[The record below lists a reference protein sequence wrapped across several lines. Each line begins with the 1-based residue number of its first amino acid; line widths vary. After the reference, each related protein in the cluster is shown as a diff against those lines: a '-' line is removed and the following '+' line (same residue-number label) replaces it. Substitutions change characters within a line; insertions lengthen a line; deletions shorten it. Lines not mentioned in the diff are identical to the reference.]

1 MFCTKC
7 GNQIKD
13 GFKFCPKC
21 GTPVYVEKEV
31 PQSEVKTQVEDVKNE
46 TSKKETEPKQDV
58 YVKDATKSKAT
69 SSSQKTSTT
78 PSINKDYIPNPLIEL
93 ELDIEGVKKM
103 AEKGNKIAMLRQ
115 AFRYEMGIGV
125 EKDVVKAAELYEQ
138 AGGKDVLLIL
148 ENSHINSILPDP
160 LYDTKQPPTFGEKEN
175 SGVYLKVIPF
185 VKDLMLDYALKIEE
199 DKKTGGYSKKKSEEY
214 YNVFMEGLNKV
225 CSTYPEFFLSFN
237 NNMMDGVSP
246 RLFERI
252 KRNVEKRYS
261 LKWIPSLFNYTH

>member
-58 YVKDATKSKAT
+58 YVKDAAKSKAT

-115 AFRYEMGIGV
+115 AFRFEMGIGV
-125 EKDVVKAAELYEQ
+125 EKNIEKSEKLYSQ
-138 AGGKDVLLIL
+138 AGGKNSVPELEEIL
-148 ENSHINSILPDP
+148 R
-160 LYDTKQPPTFGEKEN
+160 PT
-175 SGVYLKVIPF
+175 I
-185 VKDLMLDYALKIEE
+185 
-199 DKKTGGYSKKKSEEY
+199 
-214 YNVFMEGLNKV
+214 
-225 CSTYPEFFLSFN
+225 
-237 NNMMDGVSP
+237 
-246 RLFERI
+246 
-252 KRNVEKRYS
+252 
-261 LKWIPSLFNYTH
+261 IPSNH